1 VWYREAEELLGSLK
15 GVLSARVVARGDGA
29 VEEVHILTTDEVSPK
44 QTVRNVESALL
55 ARYDVTL
62 DHRKISVAQTTAR
75 PPAREP
81 RLKPAREV
89 DEPATIAELPLRR
102 PKLTPP
108 TPPFASEPSKTPP
121 RPQPST
127 VESTDPVGDPTVRP
141 DADPI
146 ESPTEERLLFLS
158 HTVETLRSHRLQMK
172 VQIEW
177 RGERYV
183 GESAGADLARARLEG
198 FAVATLRA
206 IETALD
212 PTAPP
217 EEREGVSL
225 SLDGVQLVE
234 AFDRQF
240 VLVAV
245 NALLG
250 GEITLL
256 TGAAAVDD
264 SRDRA
269 VVLATLQAT
278 DRRVRAFLQGDLG
291 VENGRGRR
299 QSGSHPDPFDVWA

>member
-1 VWYREAEELLGSLK
+1 MWYREAEELLGSLK

-29 VEEVHILTTDEVSPK
+29 VEEVHVLTTDEVAPK

-75 PPAREP
+75 APAQQHG
-81 RLKPAREV
+81 LKPARDV
-89 DEPATIAELPLRR
+89 VEPAETAEFPLRYARLSAESSLSLPESR
-102 PKLTPP
+102 PPAP
-108 TPPFASEPSKTPP
+108 SADMSEDTGSAA
-121 RPQPST
+121 
-127 VESTDPVGDPTVRP
+127 P
-141 DADPI
+141 DTAEEPA
-146 ESPTEERLLFLS
+146 EERLLFLS
-158 HTVETLRSHRLQMK
+158 HTMESLRSQRLQMK
-172 VQIEW
+172 VLLEW
-177 RGERYV
+177 RGEHFV
-183 GESAGADLARARLEG
+183 GEAAGADLARARLEG
-198 FAVATLRA
+198 FSVATLRA
-206 IETALD
+206 IESALD

-217 EEREGVSL
+217 DEREGVAL

-264 SRDRA
+264 SKDRA
-269 VVLATLQAT
+269 VILATLQAT
-278 DRRVRAFLQGDLG
+278 DRRVRAFLQGDLDTRS
-291 VENGRGRR
+291 GRATPK
-299 QSGSHPDPFDVWA
+299 SGPTPDPFDVWA